1 MIPEIKYAD
10 NTIDEIDEL
19 FREHEKIIDKIE
31 RAYTRATK
39 TTSGPIND
47 ISVQSAPK
55 ISDRDTVLLQLAE
68 LIDELGGKKD
78 KILEIYNKIQDRDK
92 RIYIDK
98 KILLKHKS
106 KKERNI
112 ILERKYGLGRRQLQ
126 KICKKIEEIYKSSP

>member
-10 NTIDEIDEL
+10 NTINEIDEL

-31 RAYTRATK
+31 RAYTKATK

-47 ISVQSAPK
+47 ISVQSTPK
-55 ISDRDTVLLQLAE
+55 ISDRDTVLLHLAE
-68 LIDELGGKKD
+68 LINELGGTKE

-98 KILLKHKS
+98 KILLKHKT
-106 KKERNI
+106 KRDQNI
-112 ILERKYGLGRRQLQ
+112 ILGHKYGLTKQGIN
-126 KICKKIEEIYKSSP
+126 KIIRKIEKNQKN

>member
-1 MIPEIKYAD
+1 MNSKIKEAD

-19 FREHEKIIDKIE
+19 FKEHEKIINKIE

-78 KILEIYNKIQDRDK
+78 KILDIYNKIQDRDK

-106 KKERNI
+106 KKEQNTI
-112 ILERKYGLGRRQLQ
+112 ISAKYEGITKRRINQ
-126 KICKKIEEIYKSSP
+126 ICKEIEKNIKK